1 MALHIVRSLGQA
13 FDVCHRLNPR
23 PKKIKKEEGGE
34 GENGTEGEEGR
45 GEKEAGT
52 GNEGEKG
59 GGANEAVELG
69 SDLTA
74 ALKGESGT
82 QASAQQQQQQQMNN
96 DLMGLDFDPFN
107 FNFEAPVG
115 AAGALPNGGVQLM
128 AFESNFKSGSGTG
141 ASPTAFPPLMVS
153 NIPSGLP
160 ELPEGSRP
168 AQAQMQLAGRPR
180 PRPATSNQQVSQPV
194 SLSFGNLSHTH
205 Y

>member
-23 PKKIKKEEGGE
+23 PKKVKKEGEEGGE
-34 GENGTEGEEGR
+34 GENGTGGEEGG
-45 GEKEAGT
+45 GEKE

-59 GGANEAVELG
+59 GGAIEGVELG

-74 ALKGESGT
+74 ALKDESGT
-82 QASAQQQQQQQMNN
+82 QASAQQQQQQQMSN

-107 FNFEAPVG
+107 FNFEAPEG

-153 NIPSGLP
+153 NVPSGLP
-160 ELPEGSRP
+160 ELPEGNGP
-168 AQAQMQLAGRPR
+168 AQAQMHLAGRPR

-194 SLSFGNLSHTH
+194 SLSLGNLSHTH